1 MNDVER
7 GVVWEEVIIMLPPHV
22 NMVLLSATVSP
33 SICNKKTMK
42 RNITFMLQDTFLVQ
56 LSGLSKCHSAASY
69 MWSQTS
75 FASCTE
81 MPYGH

>member
-33 SICNKKTMK
+33 LICNKNLEAEHDLYVTGRFSCPALWSFKVS
-42 RNITFMLQDTFLVQ
+42 FLQPFICGVRRALP
-56 LSGLSKCHSAASY
+56 H
-69 MWSQTS
+69 
-75 FASCTE
+75 
-81 MPYGH
+81 